1 MMKITNR
8 GRLSAVVLCVV
19 VAAQI
24 AGAQTVGAQASGGRV
39 LSGVALTARGELAP
53 GVSVAVTTPGGELRT
68 ESDAEGGFRLAVPHG
83 ALTLKVSG
91 KNITPFAKEFAAGDA
106 TENLRLVVV
115 YAVPPIHESVVIV
128 DSSLEPGVERRNE
141 EVYRGALFSRDDQ
154 LFDTLAAGINAGQH
168 EGGGKS
174 LEVRRFGF
182 NMDHGGLFGGFKVL
196 VDDVQQNFATQGHG
210 QGYLGQL
217 KSLTPELVEA
227 VDVLNGPFS
236 AQYGDFSGLGVAHVR
251 TRESLPDV
259 LTARVQGGSFD
270 AFRGFLAYSPVLK
283 DGVGFIAYE
292 GSRTN
297 GPFASPLRYR
307 RDNLTANYTRDLNDE
322 SALGFKL
329 NFGRNDFFSSG
340 QIPLDEVA
348 AGRLDRFG
356 FVDPDNGGR
365 VRGGTAAVYYRREF
379 ADGGLLKA
387 DGYLT
392 RSLFDLWSN
401 FTFHLNDPEF
411 GDEIQQHDSR
421 LQQGANVQYVR
432 PHTLYGARALLTVGA
447 NLQAFQ
453 TNVGLYPSVGRDPRR
468 ADVTRADPSAC
479 PFEDEPGRPGLPDK
493 FNSPCFLLT
502 SARARVTNP
511 GLYAQQ
517 AVDLL
522 GGRLHLEGGLR
533 YDHFRFN
540 VEDRLR
546 PAFSGARGE
555 GRLQPK
561 ASAAYTPSHT
571 FPATFHFNYGR
582 GISSQDAR
590 GVARRPES
598 PRVAT
603 TDFYQLGTSHNHGR
617 FSLSADLFLIDN
629 SNQQVY
635 VPDDGSI
642 EFAGP
647 SRAYGFELKN
657 SVRVTRKL
665 SFNGGLTRVMNA
677 FYRGTRPREYV
688 DGAPHA
694 VANAGFT
701 LSDYEGF
708 SGSLRYRHTSDYR
721 LDPLDAGVRAS
732 GLDVVDLNVNK
743 RLRRD
748 LDFNFAVDNLFN
760 KRYYETQNFFESRVR
775 PGEESAARV
784 HATPGFPFGVTVGL
798 TFRFGGK

>member
-1 MMKITNR
+1 MLRAIGKPLTAILCVLVAHGIAAAQGAGARVVSGVVVTAMDEAVPGVTVHIDAP
-8 GRLSAVVLCVV
+8 GSASSAV
-19 VAAQI
+19 
-24 AGAQTVGAQASGGRV
+24 
-39 LSGVALTARGELAP
+39 
-53 GVSVAVTTPGGELRT
+53 
-68 ESDAEGGFRLAVPHG
+68 SDAEGRFRLAAPEG
-83 ALTLKVSG
+83 ALTLRLDG
-91 KNITPFAKEFAAGDA
+91 KNLMPLSRRINAGESS
-106 TENLRLVVV
+106 ENLRLQIEYV
-115 YAVPPIHESVVIV
+115 VPPVHESVVIV
-128 DSSLEPGVERRNE
+128 DSSLDPGVERRNE
-141 EVYRGALFSRDDQ
+141 EVYRGTLFSRDDQ

-196 VDDVQQNFATQGHG
+196 VDDVQQNFSTQGHG

-217 KSLTPELVEA
+217 KSLTPELVEQ

-259 LTARVQGGSFD
+259 LTARVQGGSFKT
-270 AFRGFLAYSPVLK
+270 FRGFFAYSPELK
-283 DGVGFIAYE
+283 DAVGFVAYE
-292 GSRTN
+292 ASRTD
-297 GPFASPLRYR
+297 GPFVSPLRYK
-307 RDNLTANYTRDLNDE
+307 RDNLTANYTRNFSGK

-329 NFGRNDFFSSG
+329 NFGRNDFYSSG

-365 VRGGTAAVYYRREF
+365 VRGATAAVYYRR
-379 ADGGLLKA
+379 DLKGGGLFKTDA
-387 DGYLT
+387 FLT

-401 FTFHLNDPEF
+401 FTFFLKDPEL

-421 LQQGANVQYVR
+421 LQQGANAQYVR
-432 PHTLYGARALLTVGA
+432 PHKLFGARALLTVGG
-447 NLQAFQ
+447 NVQAFQ
-453 TNVGLYPSVGRDPRR
+453 TNVGLYPSAGRDPNR
-468 ADVTRADPSAC
+468 AGAARVNPAGC
-479 PFEDEPGRPGLPDK
+479 PFENDADGFDG
-493 FNSPCFLLT
+493 PCFLVT
-502 SARARVTNP
+502 SAHARVTNS

-522 GGRLHLEGGLR
+522 DGHLHLEGGLR

-540 VEDRLR
+540 VEDLIR

-561 ASAAYTPSHT
+561 AALAYTPSHSLHT
-571 FPATFHFNYGR
+571 TVHFNYGR

-598 PRVAT
+598 TRVAT
-603 TDFYQLGTSHNHGR
+603 TDFYQFGTSHDFKR
-617 FSLSADLFLIDN
+617 FSASTDLFLIDN

-647 SRAYGFELKN
+647 SRAYGYELKA
-657 SVRVTRKL
+657 SARITSKL
-665 SFNGGLTRVMNA
+665 AFNGGLTQVTNA
-677 FYRGTRPREYV
+677 FFRGTSPREYV
-688 DGAPHA
+688 DSAPHT
-694 VANAGFT
+694 VANAAFT
-701 LSDYEGF
+701 LSDFRGF
-708 SGSLRYRHTSDYR
+708 SGSLRYRHTSNYR
-721 LDPLDAGVRAS
+721 LDPLDARIRAA
-732 GLDVVDLNVNK
+732 GLDVVDLGVNK
-743 RLRRD
+743 RLRRN
-748 LDFNFAVDNLFN
+748 LDFNLAVDNLFN
-760 KRYYETQNFFESRVR
+760 KRYFETQNFFESRVR
-775 PGEESAARV
+775 PGDDPAERI
-784 HATPGFPFGVTVGL
+784 HATPGYPFGLTVGL

>member
-1 MMKITNR
+1 MIRIIGK
-8 GRLSAVVLCVV
+8 SFSVLLCLLVAPLV
-19 VAAQI
+19 VAAQG
-24 AGAQTVGAQASGGRV
+24 AGSRV
-39 LSGVALTARGELAP
+39 LSGVVVTARDEAATGVNVNVTAP
-53 GVSVAVTTPGGELRT
+53 GGTASAV
-68 ESDAEGGFRLAVPHG
+68 SDAEGRFRLAVPEG
-83 ALTLKVSG
+83 ALTVKLSG
-91 KNITPFAKEFAAGDA
+91 NNVAPVTRQIAAGEA
-106 TENLRLVVV
+106 IEGLRLLVEYV
-115 YAVPPIHESVVIV
+115 VPPIHESIVIV
-128 DSSLEPGVERRNE
+128 DSSLDPGVERRNE
-141 EVYRGALFSRDDQ
+141 EIYRGTLFSRDDQ

-217 KSLTPELVEA
+217 KSLTPELVKG
-227 VDVLNGPFS
+227 VDILNGPFS
-236 AQYGDFSGLGVAHVR
+236 AQYGDFSGLGVAHIR

-270 AFRGFLAYSPVLK
+270 TFRTFLAYSPTLK

-292 GSRTN
+292 GSRTD
-297 GPFASPLRYR
+297 GPFVSPLRYK
-307 RDNLTANYTRDLNDE
+307 RDNVTGNYTRTLSDK

-329 NFGRNDFFSSG
+329 NVGRNDFFSSG
-340 QIPLDEVA
+340 QIPLDEVS

-365 VRGGTAAVYYRREF
+365 VRSGTMGVYFRREL
-379 ADGGLLKA
+379 ASGGLFKV
-387 DGYLT
+387 DGFLT

-401 FTFHLNDPEF
+401 FTFFLNDPEF

-432 PHTLYGARALLTVGA
+432 PHEFLGARALLTVGG
-447 NLQAFQ
+447 NLQSFQ
-453 TNVGLYPSVGRDPRR
+453 TNVGLYPSIGRDPSR
-468 ADVTRADPSAC
+468 ADVTRADPAAC
-479 PFEDEPGRPGLPDK
+479 PFDDNPGQPGLPDRL
-493 FNSPCFLLT
+493 NSPCFLLT
-502 SARARVTNP
+502 SARARVTNT

-517 AVDLL
+517 AADLF

-533 YDHFRFN
+533 YDYFRFN
-540 VEDRLR
+540 VEDRIR
-546 PAFSGARGE
+546 PAFSGVRGE

-561 ASAAYTPSHT
+561 ASLAYTPSRK
-571 FPATFHFNYGR
+571 FPATLHFNYGR

-590 GVARRPES
+590 GVVRRPDS

-603 TDFYQLGTSHNHGR
+603 TDFYQLGTSHNFKR
-617 FSLSADLFLIDN
+617 FSASADLFLIDN

-635 VPDDGSI
+635 IPDDGSI

-657 SVRVTRKL
+657 SVRITEHL
-665 SFNGGLTRVMNA
+665 AFNGGLTQVMNA
-677 FYRGTRPREYV
+677 FYRGTSPRAYV
-688 DGAPHA
+688 DSAPHT

-701 LSDYEGF
+701 LSDYRGF
-708 SGSLRYRHTSDYR
+708 SGSLRYRHTSNYR
-721 LDPLDAGVRAS
+721 LDPLDAGLRAS
-732 GLDVVDLNVNK
+732 GLDVVDLGVNK

-748 LDFNFAVDNLFN
+748 LDFNLSVDNLFN

-775 PGEESAARV
+775 PDEEPASRI
-784 HATPGFPFGVTVGL
+784 HATPGYPFGVTVGV
-798 TFRFGGK
+798 TYRFRGK